1 MSNFLIID
9 DSKFMRE
16 VESRLLEKLGH
27 TVLAA
32 AENGQEAIDIYL
44 ENWVDIE
51 VVLLDVVL
59 PKMNG
64 LKVLIEILGINPF
77 AKVIMVSSISNLAI
91 VQGCLNRGA
100 KTYVVKPFRL
110 SEFVKTIGDVL
121 EDD

>member
-16 VESRLLEKLGH
+16 VETRLLEKLGH
-27 TVLAA
+27 TVVAA
-32 AENGQEAIDIYL
+32 AENGQQAIDLYL

-64 LKVLIEILGINPF
+64 LKVLIQILGINPF

-91 VQGCLNRGA
+91 VQGCLNKGA

-121 EDD
+121 EED

>member
-1 MSNFLIID
+1 MSKFLIID

-32 AENGQEAIDIYL
+32 AENGQEAIELYL
-44 ENWVDIE
+44 EHWVDIE

-64 LKVLIEILGINPF
+64 LKVLIQILGINPF
-77 AKVIMVSSISNLAI
+77 AKVIMISSISNLAI

-100 KTYVVKPFRL
+100 KTYMVKPFRL
-110 SEFVKTIGDVL
+110 SEFVKTIEDVL
-121 EDD
+121 EED

>member
-16 VESRLLEKLGH
+16 VETRLLEKLGH
-27 TVLAA
+27 TVVGA
-32 AENGQEAIDIYL
+32 AENGQEAIDLYL

-51 VVLLDVVL
+51 VILLDVVL

-64 LKVLIEILGINPF
+64 LKVLIQILGINPF

-91 VQGCLNRGA
+91 VQGCLNKGA

-121 EDD
+121 EED

>member
-1 MSNFLIID
+1 MSKFLIID

-32 AENGQEAIDIYL
+32 AENGQEAIELYL
-44 ENWVDIE
+44 EHWVDIE

-64 LKVLIEILGINPF
+64 LKVLIQILGINPF
-77 AKVIMVSSISNLAI
+77 AKVIMISSISNLAI

-110 SEFVKTIGDVL
+110 SEFVKTIEDVL
-121 EDD
+121 EED

>member
-16 VESRLLEKLGH
+16 VETKLLEKLGH

-91 VQGCLNRGA
+91 VQGCLNKGA

-110 SEFVKTIGDVL
+110 SEFVKTVGDVVE
-121 EDD
+121 ED